1 MFRKDLML
9 IRQCIKRMWYL
20 SLLIFL
26 DKGFKYEP
34 YLCSGCHDLMQ
45 TAINFNDV
53 AIVSIKGSD
62 YRIHFWYIS

>member
-1 MFRKDLML
+1 M
-9 IRQCIKRMWYL
+9 MWYL
-20 SLLIFL
+20 SLLIFS

-53 AIVSIKGSD
+53 ALFLLKEPITEIIFGILAKVLL
-62 YRIHFWYIS
+62 